1 MAARWVPWLIGA
13 ALLLSGWQ
21 YLDARPQHWD
31 PGVLVAAE
39 PQQWALEADADA
51 DPDADVDADVGADSG
66 ARPAP
71 LRRGEFTATPR
82 ARLRAEVRIL
92 SRERYRLDPLAEAS
106 PIDLAVG
113 WGPMSDSAVID
124 ALDISQSARFYT
136 WRYDDAPPL
145 PVEVISTHSAN
156 WHVVPGNREVER
168 RLGRLRAGDVI
179 ELEGLLV
186 DLDRDDGGRARTS
199 LTRTDTGAGA
209 CEIIWVERLAV
220 RYRD

>member
-1 MAARWVPWLIGA
+1 MSARWIPWSIAA

-21 YLDARPQHWD
+21 YLDSRPQHWD

-39 PQQWALEADADA
+39 PEQW
-51 DPDADVDADVGADSG
+51 PVDAGAESEDAG
-66 ARPAP
+66 AGASTVTP
-71 LRRGEFTATPR
+71 LRRGDFTATPR
-82 ARLRAEVRIL
+82 ARLRAEVRVL
-92 SRERYRLDPLAEAS
+92 SRERYRLDPLAEAV

-136 WRYDDAPPL
+136 WRYQDTPPV

-168 RLGRLRAGDVI
+168 QLGRLRTGDVI
-179 ELEGLLV
+179 EVEGLLV
-186 DLDRDDGGRARTS
+186 DLDRADGGRARTS

-209 CEIIWVERLAV
+209 CEIVWLERLAV

>member
-1 MAARWVPWLIGA
+1 MAARRAPWLIVA

-21 YLDARPQHWD
+21 YLDSRPQHWD
-31 PGVLVAAE
+31 PGVLVEAE
-39 PQQWALEADADA
+39 PQQWPLDVDVDASADADA
-51 DPDADVDADVGADSG
+51 EPAAG
-66 ARPAP
+66 ARPATAPP
-71 LRRGEFTATPR
+71 LRRGDFTATPR

-145 PVEVISTHSAN
+145 PVDVISSHSAN

>member
-1 MAARWVPWLIGA
+1 
-13 ALLLSGWQ
+13 
-21 YLDARPQHWD
+21 
-31 PGVLVAAE
+31 VLVAAE
-39 PQQWALEADADA
+39 PEQRPLDADA
-51 DPDADVDADVGADSG
+51 AAT
-66 ARPAP
+66 P
-71 LRRGEFTATPR
+71 LRRGDFTATPR

-92 SRERYRLDPLAEAS
+92 SRERYRLDPLAGAA

-136 WRYDDAPPL
+136 WRYDGSPPL
-145 PVEVISTHSAN
+145 PVDVISIHSAN
-156 WHVVPGNREVER
+156 WHVVPANHEVER
-168 RLGRLRAGDVI
+168 QLGRLRTGDVI
-179 ELEGLLV
+179 EVEGLLV

-209 CEIIWVERLAV
+209 CEILWAERLAV